1 MNKYPYRLYVM
12 DVSYFSGK
20 MEAYLRYK
28 EIPFERVEPSWGT
41 INRVLYPNTGLMK
54 VPVVETAEGLWLQDS
69 TPMIDWF
76 EDRHRDFPVL
86 PDDPCQ
92 AFFCR
97 LLEDYA
103 DEWLWRP
110 ALYYRW
116 AFDIDAR
123 LDSARFLHDFL
134 YDTTL
139 RGPGQA
145 FFVRERQRRLYV
157 RGDGVTA
164 ATRAHVE
171 SVYRDTLVRLENI
184 LAEQPFLLG
193 QAPCLADF
201 GFFASMFRHF
211 ATDPTPARIMRDT
224 APGVY
229 AWVARLWNSRGAR
242 LVREFQASERRT
254 DAGAQ
259 HVWPAPGVLPR
270 GWDAVLEDA
279 GSAYLPYLLA
289 NAIAWREGRRTFDF
303 TVQGVT
309 YRSVPTVQYRVW
321 CREQLQRR
329 LAEIPAASKPA
340 VEQRLQRH
348 GCLAPLQAE
357 GVIASHLHDGASPPV
372 CTPTSVGRFDLLW
385 RSITGTHWH
394 KPGQQRPPR

>member
-1 MNKYPYRLYVM
+1 MDAAYRLYVM

-28 EIPFERVEPSWGT
+28 EIPFEREEPSWGR
-41 INRVLYPNTGLMK
+41 INRVLYPHTGLMK
-54 VPVVETAEGLWLQDS
+54 VPVVETADGQWLQDS

-76 EDRHRDFPVL
+76 EARHGAFPVL
-86 PDDPCQ
+86 PADPYQ

-116 AFDIDAR
+116 AFDNDAR
-123 LDSARFLHDFL
+123 LNSARFIREFL
-134 YDTTL
+134 YDTAL

-145 FFVRERQRRLYV
+145 MAVRARQRRIYV
-157 RGDGVTA
+157 RGDGVTR

-171 SVYRDTLVRLENI
+171 GVYLGTLARLEAI

-211 ATDPTPARIMRDT
+211 AIDPTPSKIMRDR
-224 APGVY
+224 APAVY
-229 AWVARLWNSRGAR
+229 DWVGRLWSCRGSGLTRAR
-242 LVREFQASERRT
+242 QLAGQREKQGE
-254 DAGAQ
+254 DDNP
-259 HVWPAPGVLPR
+259 WPAPGTLPR
-270 GWDAVLEDA
+270 GWGALLDDVGAT
-279 GSAYLPYLLA
+279 YLPYLLA
-289 NAIAWREGRRTFDF
+289 NALAWREGRRRFDF

-309 YRSVPTVQYRVW
+309 YRSLPTVQYRVW

-329 LAEIPAASKPA
+329 LAEAVAASGEA
-340 VEQRLQRH
+340 IEQRLRAH
-348 GCLAPLQAE
+348 GCLQPLQAE
-357 GVIASHLHDGASPPV
+357 GVVASHLHDGAAPPL
-372 CTPTSVGRFDLLW
+372 CTPRKVGKLDLLW
-385 RSITGTHWH
+385 RSVVGTHWH
-394 KPGQQRPPR
+394 TPGAARKG